1 MLPATENRR
10 WRYSAMARRPPVT
23 PLSPAKFPSDVRCPN
38 GPVTNK
44 GQSSLRE
51 RYAALFTHFPEN
63 HAKVLHRAVVGN
75 VVVDH
80 EEITREPG
88 QEPFYVV
95 AIYTIA
101 HGQIA
106 RADFVRDT

>member
-1 MLPATENRR
+1 M
-10 WRYSAMARRPPVT
+10 
-23 PLSPAKFPSDVRCPN
+23 SPAEIVQRQLDTYNAQDIDGFCACFAEDVELAGFN
-38 GPVTNK
+38 GPVTNV
-44 GQSSLRE
+44 GQASLRE
-51 RYAALFTHFPEN
+51 RYSGLFTHFPQN
-63 HAKVLHRAVVGN
+63 HAKVLHRAVIGN

-88 QEPFYVV
+88 QAPFYVV

>member
-1 MLPATENRR
+1 M
-10 WRYSAMARRPPVT
+10 SAAEIVQRQLDT
-23 PLSPAKFPSDVRCPN
+23 YNAHDIDGFCACFAEDVELAGFN

-44 GQSSLRE
+44 GQASLRE
-51 RYAALFTHFPEN
+51 RYSGLFSHFPQN
-63 HAKVLHRAVVGN
+63 HAEILHRAVVGN

-88 QEPFYVV
+88 KEPFYVV
-95 AIYTIA
+95 AIYTIE
-101 HGQIA
+101 HGLIA